1 MGKNFIENA
10 RVSLEGMRA
19 KARWYH
25 GGYALYVAFSFVYFH
40 DALPLIGEAGLPTE
54 VGALFLA
61 AFLLAKSVGFLGGAV
76 ASLRRTRSVP
86 PVFLAVVAALL
97 LILGVTL
104 STAVLR
110 LPFFAF
116 GSAESAAL
124 LGLAAVL
131 LGMGDSLLLLL
142 WGRFCSTLSVR
153 TTYLF
158 VLLSY
163 VAALVAYG
171 AMMALPAVALMAL
184 AWLGFGVMPLCLQRS
199 LAQTKAD
206 YQRPVRGLAA
216 RAAGALWRPVVLTAL
231 FALLSSFTLLVS
243 GQQSTGAESAQFTST
258 AVTLLMVLLLLVP
271 ALFSSRA
278 MDVGAAYRI
287 ALPVSTGGFLLLAFL
302 WNGGG
307 GVANSMVAMG
317 WLIADIISWCM
328 IADAVRK
335 TDMSAF
341 LLFGLCEAVI
351 GLASLAGVGA
361 GFFFATHIGT
371 EIVTLL
377 VLALIVVYLCSMV
390 VLLVMKDRRM
400 GTLSVG
406 EGTGQEGA
414 GEGANGAP
422 AGADAALGVAAGTLS
437 SANAN
442 EADGTGQ
449 APVVEDR
456 AQRACDRLA
465 AEARLT
471 PRETDVLRCLAQG
484 RNTQY
489 MADHLCISENTVKS
503 HVRKVYQKL
512 GVNSKQEVID
522 MVNSDEV

>member
-1 MGKNFIENA
+1 
-10 RVSLEGMRA
+10 MRA

-171 AMMALPAVALMAL
+171 AMMALPAVALMVL

-231 FALLSSFTLLVS
+231 FAFLSSFTLLVS

-307 GVANSMVAMG
+307 GVAHSMVAMG
-317 WLIADIISWCM
+317 GLLA
-328 IADAVRK
+328 K

-341 LLFGLCEAVI
+341 LLFGLCEALI

-406 EGTGQEGA
+406 EGAGQEGVGEDA
-414 GEGANGAP
+414 GSAR
-422 AGADAALGVAAGTLS
+422 AGAGAALGAAVGTPS
-437 SANAN
+437 GASVGGGA
-442 EADGTGQ
+442 GTGQ

>member
-1 MGKNFIENA
+1 
-10 RVSLEGMRA
+10 MRLG
-19 KARWYH
+19 ARWYH

-76 ASLRRTRSVP
+76 ASLGRTRSVP
-86 PVFLAVVAALL
+86 PVFLTVVAALL

-116 GSAESAAL
+116 GSTESAAL

-171 AMMALPAVALMAL
+171 VMMILPAVVLMVL
-184 AWLGFGVMPLCLQRS
+184 AWLAFGVMPTCLRRS
-199 LAQTKAD
+199 LAKTEAD
-206 YQRPVRGLAA
+206 YQRPARPLVA

-231 FALLSSFTLLVS
+231 FAFLSSFTLLVS

-258 AVTLLMVLLLLVP
+258 AVTLLIVLLLLVP

-335 TDMSAF
+335 TGMSAF
-341 LLFGLCEAVI
+341 LLFGLCEAGI

-400 GTLSVG
+400 GTLSAG
-406 EGTGQEGA
+406 DAAGQEGA
-414 GEGANGAP
+414 NEGINGEAAVSGAGESPIAGRNGA
-422 AGADAALGVAAGTLS
+422 AGA
-437 SANAN
+437 
-442 EADGTGQ
+442 GQ
-449 APVVEDR
+449 ALVVEDR

-465 AEARLT
+465 TEARLT